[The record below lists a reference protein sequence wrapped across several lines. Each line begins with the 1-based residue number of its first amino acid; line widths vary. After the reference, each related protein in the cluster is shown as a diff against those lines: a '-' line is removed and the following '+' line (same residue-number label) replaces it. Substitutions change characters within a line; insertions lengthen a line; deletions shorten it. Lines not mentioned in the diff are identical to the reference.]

1 MKKHLLLYSLLAVY
15 LLGFN
20 NTIEAQPHTPY
31 APDISLEDIN
41 GNTET
46 LYSYLD
52 EGKYVV
58 LDFFATSSTPSLNS
72 REGLQNL
79 WNAHGPNGDDKAMI
93 LSLEI
98 DPETNN
104 EATIITDYGIEYPV
118 ITELTGIEETYGI
131 PAFPMFI
138 VVCPDRTW
146 KVRTGGIQW
155 DQSLLTS
162 LALTCDGLGVF
173 ENDAKLQSYNGEEYY
188 CQNTAN
194 AAVYLQN
201 MGTDTL
207 KTAKLY
213 AYNGTELIRSINWE
227 GSLLQ
232 YEMVS
237 VPMLLEN
244 LNGNTNVRFEVEF
257 PNLEFDEDTN
267 NDELYYIVKEAIVS
281 SPELELYLKTDLKGH
296 ETSWKLKDYSG
307 VLIAEGTALENDT
320 EYLEEFF
327 IPESGCYT
335 FEIFDTFG
343 DGIINGF
350 TVDGFA
356 EAEIELRSLY
366 AGSIF
371 SDISYE
377 AGTIIRF
384 TIDANLLELEDNTQN
399 KFSLSPNPASEQA
412 IINYGDAFQNGGA
425 LTIVDAMGRTV
436 YQRQLTQEHN
446 QLSINLSSLAKG
458 LYFVRLNNEITN
470 HTERLIISK

>member
-1 MKKHLLLYSLLAVY
+1 MKKHLLLYSLMAVF

-20 NTIEAQPHTPY
+20 NTVVAQPPTPY
-31 APDISLEDIN
+31 APDISLVDIN
-41 GNTET
+41 GNEET

-58 LDFFATSSTPSLNS
+58 LDFFATSSTPSLDS

-79 WNAHGPNGDDKAMI
+79 WDMHGPDGDDTAMI

-104 EATIITDYGIEYPV
+104 EATIIADYGIEYPV
-118 ITELTGIEETYGI
+118 ITDLTGIEDTYGI

-173 ENDAKLQSYNGEEYY
+173 QNDAKLHSYNGEEYY

-201 MGTDTL
+201 MGTDSL
-207 KTAKLY
+207 KSAKIY
-213 AYNGTELIRSINWE
+213 AYNGTELIKSINWE
-227 GSLLQ
+227 GALLQ
-232 YEMVS
+232 YQMVS
-237 VPMLLEN
+237 VPMFLED
-244 LNGNTNVRFEVEF
+244 LNGNTNVKFEVEF
-257 PNLEFDEDTN
+257 PNLEFDEDTS
-267 NDELYYIVKEAIVS
+267 NDVLFYTIKEAIVS
-281 SPELELYLKTDLKGH
+281 SPELELRLRTDLKAY

-307 VLIAEGTALENDT
+307 ALLAESNVLENDT

-335 FEIFDTFG
+335 FEVFDTFG

-356 EAEIELRSLY
+356 EASIELRSLY
-366 AGSIF
+366 AGIIF
-371 SDISYE
+371 TDISYE

-384 TIDANLLELEDNTQN
+384 TVDANLLSVEDNLQDHL
-399 KFSLSPNPASEQA
+399 SLSPNPASQHTVLK
-412 IINYGDAFQNGGA
+412 YGDTFEGGDRVS
-425 LTIVDAMGRTV
+425 IVDAMGRMV
-436 YQRQLTQEHN
+436 YENVLPKDQNEFVLD
-446 QLSINLSSLAKG
+446 LSSFAKG
-458 LYFVRLNNEITN
+458 LYIVRMQNDITS